1 MKTLLKRLLTF
12 LGSLTLLTYVF
23 MQLYPLFYSSVSSE
37 VVNTLSLIH
46 I

>member
-23 MQLYPLFYSSVSSE
+23 MQLYPLFYSSVSSS
-37 VVNTLSLIH
+37 TPIPPMKC
-46 I
+46 